1 MGSGE
6 LVGAGGDP
14 GGSGIYG
21 QRADWII
28 PAGEVKIMES
38 HEELR
43 KIMDQLAEWQHRY
56 GGQYVTVSVIDG
68 YVWPTA

>member
-1 MGSGE
+1 
-6 LVGAGGDP
+6 
-14 GGSGIYG
+14 
-21 QRADWII
+21 
-28 PAGEVKIMES
+28 MES

-68 YVWPTA
+68 YGKPWHSLSREYQKKNTR